1 MEIGRNAMSIDY
13 VQYDSE
19 VDALRIAT
27 NSGGATSSSLWY
39 NSDIV
44 VDLATEDGQDI
55 VGLGV
60 LCASVY
66 LPLGKKGYDAETDT
80 LLMGDSTSD
89 PALITEN
96 GDFIGYWK
104 MYKDVEVEEFD
115 PVGVALK
122 QASVHLAKVNAIL
135 GDSYERTL

>member
-1 MEIGRNAMSIDY
+1 MSIDY
-13 VQYDSE
+13 VHYDSE
-19 VDALRIAT
+19 VDALRVT
-27 NSGGATSSSLWY
+27 TDVGGATSAALLY

-44 VDLATEDGQDI
+44 VDLATEDGYDI

-60 LCASVY
+60 LCASLY

-96 GDFIGYWK
+96 DDFIGYWK
-104 MYKDVEVEEFD
+104 VFEGDPDGFRD
-115 PVGVALK
+115 PVGVAVK
-122 QASVHLAKVNAIL
+122 NASVHLAEVMAAPS
-135 GDSYERTL
+135 GV

>member
-1 MEIGRNAMSIDY
+1 MSIDY
-13 VQYDSE
+13 VHYDSE

-39 NSDIV
+39 NSEIV

-66 LPLGKKGYDAETDT
+66 LPLGKRGYDAESDT
-80 LLMGDSTSD
+80 LLMGEFYFRPS
-89 PALITEN
+89 ANHGERRLYRVLE
-96 GDFIGYWK
+96 
-104 MYKDVEVEEFD
+104 DVQ
-115 PVGVALK
+115 GCRSRRSLT
-122 QASVHLAKVNAIL
+122 Q
-135 GDSYERTL
+135 

>member
-1 MEIGRNAMSIDY
+1 MSINY
-13 VQYDSE
+13 VHYDSE

-27 NSGGATSSSLWY
+27 DRDGATSSSLWY

-60 LCASVY
+60 LCASMY
-66 LPLGKKGYDAETDT
+66 FPLGKKGYDAETDT
-80 LLMGDSTSD
+80 LLMGDSTPA

-96 GDFIGYWK
+96 DDFIGYWQV
-104 MYKDVEVEEFD
+104 DEDD
-115 PVGVALK
+115 PDRFQYPIGVAVRH
-122 QASVHLAKVNAIL
+122 ASVHLTEAIAAPS
-135 GDSYERTL
+135 GVSA